1 MTDEA
6 RRPGGLPR
14 DIGAGVLLIALGGFG
29 LLATGDL
36 AITEGDGIGPG
47 LMPRGV
53 AALLAAVG
61 VVVTLAGIAT
71 RSDRIHLG
79 ALRGPVFVL
88 GAVVLFAAMVRPL
101 GLAVAGPVAV
111 IVAALADPDSRPVE
125 ILVFAAVMT
134 ALCVGLFK
142 YALRLP
148 IPLAPALIGY

>member
-1 MTDEA
+1 MTDGA

-14 DIGAGVLLIALGGFG
+14 DIAAGVLLVALGGFG

-36 AITEGDGIGPG
+36 AIREGDGIGPG

-53 AALLAAVG
+53 AALLAFTG
-61 VVVTLAGIAT
+61 VVVALAGIAT
-71 RSDRIHLG
+71 RSDRVRLG
-79 ALRGPVFVL
+79 SLRGPVFVL
-88 GAVVLFAAMVRPL
+88 GAVVLFAATVRPL
-101 GLAVAGPVAV
+101 GLAIAGPVAV